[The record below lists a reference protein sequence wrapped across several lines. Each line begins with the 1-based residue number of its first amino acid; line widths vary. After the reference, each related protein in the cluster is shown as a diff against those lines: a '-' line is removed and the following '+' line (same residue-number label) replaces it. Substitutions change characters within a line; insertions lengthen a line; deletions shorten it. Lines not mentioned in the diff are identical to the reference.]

1 MGVLNIICAIVLIL
15 ASIAVIAL
23 VSMQESKRGMSALT
37 GGQSEAIG
45 RNYGRTRDAMLS
57 KGTKVLTAAL
67 FVLTIIISI
76 IDNTCVKL
84 IGVVPYDPEL
94 IRAGNEGV
102 LVDEMLSF
110 NVTHAFDNIA
120 ARTLGEGRRLFAH
133 IHRLKKLK

>member
-15 ASIAVIAL
+15 ASVAVIAL

-45 RNYGRTRDAMLS
+45 RNYGRDAMLS

-76 IDNTCVKL
+76 IDKFSV
-84 IGVVPYDPEL
+84 
-94 IRAGNEGV
+94 
-102 LVDEMLSF
+102 
-110 NVTHAFDNIA
+110 
-120 ARTLGEGRRLFAH
+120 
-133 IHRLKKLK
+133 

>member
-57 KGTKVLTAAL
+57 KGTKVL

-76 IDNTCVKL
+76 IDKFSV
-84 IGVVPYDPEL
+84 
-94 IRAGNEGV
+94 
-102 LVDEMLSF
+102 
-110 NVTHAFDNIA
+110 
-120 ARTLGEGRRLFAH
+120 
-133 IHRLKKLK
+133 

>member
-57 KGTKVLTAAL
+57 KGTKVLTASL

-76 IDNTCVKL
+76 IDQFSV
-84 IGVVPYDPEL
+84 
-94 IRAGNEGV
+94 
-102 LVDEMLSF
+102 
-110 NVTHAFDNIA
+110 
-120 ARTLGEGRRLFAH
+120 
-133 IHRLKKLK
+133 

>member
-45 RNYGRTRDAMLS
+45 RNYGRPRDAMLA

-76 IDNTCVKL
+76 IDKFSV
-84 IGVVPYDPEL
+84 
-94 IRAGNEGV
+94 
-102 LVDEMLSF
+102 
-110 NVTHAFDNIA
+110 
-120 ARTLGEGRRLFAH
+120 
-133 IHRLKKLK
+133 

>member
-57 KGTKVLTAAL
+57 KGTKVLTVAL
-67 FVLTIIISI
+67 FILTIIISI
-76 IDNTCVKL
+76 IDKFSV
-84 IGVVPYDPEL
+84 
-94 IRAGNEGV
+94 
-102 LVDEMLSF
+102 
-110 NVTHAFDNIA
+110 
-120 ARTLGEGRRLFAH
+120 
-133 IHRLKKLK
+133 